1 MVRDTFPSPL
11 PIYSSFSS
19 VPFVLH
25 PYISKKQGASW
36 RGKES
41 HFLLLSYHSL
51 RLTSAHLL
59 VRLTVITRSDD
70 KSAELTWSPQMCWSH
85 GPEYQT
91 QGNLTEH
98 RQGRWWRTSQQSHP
112 HLLRTRKKNMYSH
125 NVEGFYNSVHD
136 ASHSKW
142 LSSPW
147 ISPCK
152 GRSMNLNWG
161 GSKLS
166 PFIAVQTLLRGKV
179 LMNLPLFY

>member
-1 MVRDTFPSPL
+1 MNQHLVECGKGRL
-11 PIYSSFSS
+11 PISPPLYSSFSS

-25 PYISKKQGASW
+25 PYISKKQGVSW

-41 HFLLLSYHSL
+41 HFLLLPYHSL

-59 VRLTVITRSDD
+59 VRLNVITRSDD

-112 HLLRTRKKNMYSH
+112 HLLRTRKKIMYSYK
-125 NVEGFYNSVHD
+125 VEGFYNSVHD
-136 ASHSKW
+136 ASHSKC
-142 LSSPW
+142 LVRLEYLRVRADPW
-147 ISPCK
+147 I
-152 GRSMNLNWG
+152 LIEG
-161 GSKLS
+161 GPNFHTS
-166 PFIAVQTLLRGKV
+166 LLFRR
-179 LMNLPLFY
+179 FWEARF